1 MSNID
6 FVDEGKSK
14 AKIKVV
20 GVGGCGG
27 NTVNS
32 LLGSSLNGE
41 VGMYAVNTDAQALE
55 QIKEGGE
62 RIQIGHHI
70 AKGLGVGADYMKAQ
84 EAARQ
89 DQDRLEEMVS
99 GSDMV
104 FITAGMGGGTGTGA
118 APVIAEICRN
128 KEILTAAV
136 VTKPYIWENRQHN
149 VAAGI
154 EMLSKYVDS
163 IIIVPNDRVSEVYGA
178 DISMAE
184 AFKHSDDILSN
195 AVAGICEIIYCPG
208 QINVDFADV
217 RKVMSE
223 MGQAMMGT
231 ATESGVDRAAR
242 AANAVIECPLL
253 EGVKLSNARGMLI
266 NVTADA
272 ESLSTSELSDAM
284 SVIRKTA
291 SDNVA
296 LFFGLVNDKEMGESI
311 RITLIATGLD
321 RERQTFGGTTVSAQ
335 PPIKRR
341 TGGILQGN
349 RKSNLQGNLL
359 GEEDKDLPTLLRRQH
374 S

>member
-6 FVDEGKSK
+6 FVDEGKSR

-32 LLGSSLNGE
+32 LLSGSLNGQ

-55 QIKEGGE
+55 QLQDGCE
-62 RIQIGHHI
+62 RIQIGHQL
-70 AKGLGVGADYMKAQ
+70 AKGLGVGADYAKAQ

-89 DQDRLEEMVS
+89 DKERLEEMVS
-99 GSDMV
+99 NADMV

-118 APVIAEICRN
+118 APVIAEICRSQ
-128 KEILTAAV
+128 EILTAAV
-136 VTKPYIWENRQHN
+136 VTKPYFWENRQQN

-154 EMLSKYVDS
+154 EMLSKHVDS
-163 IIIVPNDRVSEVYGA
+163 IIIVPNDRVCEVYGEDINMA
-178 DISMAE
+178 D
-184 AFKHSDDILSN
+184 AFKHSDNILSN

-208 QINVDFADV
+208 KINVDFADV

-231 ATESGVDRAAR
+231 ATENGVDRAAR
-242 AANAVIECPLL
+242 AASAVIECPLL
-253 EGVKLSNARGMLI
+253 EGVKLANARGMLV
-266 NVTADA
+266 NVTADEDSITAA
-272 ESLSTSELSDAM
+272 EINTAM
-284 SVIRKTA
+284 KIIRQTA
-291 SDNVA
+291 SENVSM
-296 LFFGLVNDKEMGESI
+296 FFGLVDDKEMGDHI

-321 RERQTFGGTTVSAQ
+321 RERPTYGSTSVSVQ
-335 PPIKRR
+335 PPRPR
-341 TGGILQGN
+341 MSNVLQGN
-349 RKSNLQGNLL
+349 RKSNQASLL
-359 GEEDKDLPTLLRRQH
+359 GDDDKGVPTMLRRQH